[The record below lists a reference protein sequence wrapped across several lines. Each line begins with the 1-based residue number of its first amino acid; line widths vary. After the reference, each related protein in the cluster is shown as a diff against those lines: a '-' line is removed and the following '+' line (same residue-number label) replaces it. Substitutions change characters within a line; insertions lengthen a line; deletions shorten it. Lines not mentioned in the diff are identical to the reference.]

1 MLACKLQKTLG
12 MKTLICTPE
21 EALYRTDFIRSFH
34 SLRHEIFI
42 RSVKRT
48 DLNSLNKFEY
58 DAWDTPLF
66 RPVRFLL
73 VNSSEK
79 PIGVARLVSSEE
91 VTMLETNFRDSMYE
105 MHERRPDLWEIQRLG
120 IIPALSRSER
130 ELAVLTLLIGIAE
143 WCMSNEIRDV
153 MLHTYSGIA
162 HKRLS
167 DMTVLGPE
175 HEWSGAPH
183 VSLQGTLKRK
193 TISEWKERCKALAPL
208 ETVPK
213 SAA

>member
-1 MLACKLQKTLG
+1 

-21 EALYRTDFIRSFH
+21 EAFNRTDYIRSFH
-34 SLRHEIFI
+34 RLRHEIFI

-66 RPVRFLL
+66 KPVRFLL
-73 VNSSEK
+73 VDPNEN

-91 VTMLETNFRDSMYE
+91 VTMLETTFRDSMHE

-120 IIPALSRSER
+120 ILPTLSRSER
-130 ELAVLTLLIGIAE
+130 ELAVLTLLIDIAE
-143 WCMSNEIRDV
+143 WCMSNEIKDV

-167 DMTVLGPE
+167 DMKVLGPE
-175 HEWSGAPH
+175 HNWSGAPH
-183 VSLQGTLKRK
+183 VSLQGTLQIK
-193 TISEWKERCKALAPL
+193 TINEWKARCQALAP
-208 ETVPK
+208 PK
-213 SAA
+213 TASQEAA

>member
-1 MLACKLQKTLG
+1 
-12 MKTLICTPE
+12 MKTIIYTPE
-21 EALYRTDFIRSFH
+21 QAQSKTDFIRSFH
-34 SLRHEIFI
+34 ELRHDIFV
-42 RSVKRT
+42 RSVGRT

-66 RPVRFLL
+66 KPVRVLL
-73 VNSSEK
+73 VDSNEK

-105 MHERRPDLWEIQRLG
+105 MHGRRPDLWEIQRLG
-120 IIPALSRSER
+120 ISPHLSRSER
-130 ELAVLTLLIGIAE
+130 ERAVLTLLIGVAE
-143 WCMSNEIRDV
+143 WCMSNGVKDV

-162 HKRLS
+162 RKRLA

-183 VSLQGTLKRK
+183 VSLQGTLKLK
-193 TISEWKERCKALAPL
+193 TINEWKERCRALAL
-208 ETVPK
+208 HETVSQ

>member
-1 MLACKLQKTLG
+1 
-12 MKTLICTPE
+12 MKTIICTPE
-21 EALYRTDFIRSFH
+21 EAQSKTDFIRCFH
-34 SLRHEIFI
+34 ELRHDIFI
-42 RSVKRT
+42 RSVGRT

-66 RPVRFLL
+66 KPVRVLL
-73 VNSSEK
+73 VDSNET

-91 VTMLETNFRDSMYE
+91 VTMLETTFRDTLHE

-120 IIPALSRSER
+120 ITPNLSRIER
-130 ELAVLTLLIGIAE
+130 ERAILTLLIGIAD
-143 WCMSNEIRDV
+143 WCMSNGVRDV

-162 HKRLS
+162 HKRLT

-183 VSLQGTLKRK
+183 VSLQGTLKLK
-193 TISEWKERCKALAPL
+193 TINEWKERCRALASH
-208 ETVPK
+208 ERVSQ